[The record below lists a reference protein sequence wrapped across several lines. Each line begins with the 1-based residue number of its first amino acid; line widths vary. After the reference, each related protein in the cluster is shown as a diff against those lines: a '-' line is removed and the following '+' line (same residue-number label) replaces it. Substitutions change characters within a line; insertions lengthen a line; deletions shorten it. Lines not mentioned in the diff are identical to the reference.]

1 MQPINILCNTVQIQ
15 KKSSPVCFG
24 VFFALLPYTG
34 ITSLRYAK
42 PTSTYMETTLE
53 QHQYTLRQPAFC
65 TGIGLHSGQKVRI
78 GIYPAPVDSGISFV
92 RTDLS
97 RQPVIPA
104 RYDLVG
110 ATMLATRLS
119 EGQTQVSTV
128 EHLMATL
135 RGLGIDNARVTVDNR
150 EVPIMDGSA
159 WPFVEALQQAGRSRQ
174 DAERRYLRITRPLE
188 YREKGKSMR
197 VEPDDDFN
205 ISCTIDFEAD
215 LIKTQHYDA
224 TVNRRNFIDNIAK
237 ARTFGYV
244 EQVEELWQNGL
255 ALGGSLDNVV
265 AIHWDRRSVLNEGG
279 LRYQDEFVRHKILDL
294 IGDAALAG
302 APILGHITATC
313 SGHSLHQAFLR
324 KLFANPDCWDYVTCS
339 QMAH

>member
-1 MQPINILCNTVQIQ
+1 MQPINILGNTIQIQ

-42 PTSTYMETTLE
+42 PTSTYMEATLE

-159 WPFVEALQQAGRSRQ
+159 WPFVKALQQAG
-174 DAERRYLRITRPLE
+174 
-188 YREKGKSMR
+188 
-197 VEPDDDFN
+197 
-205 ISCTIDFEAD
+205 
-215 LIKTQHYDA
+215 
-224 TVNRRNFIDNIAK
+224 
-237 ARTFGYV
+237 
-244 EQVEELWQNGL
+244 
-255 ALGGSLDNVV
+255 
-265 AIHWDRRSVLNEGG
+265 DRR
-279 LRYQDEFVRHKILDL
+279 
-294 IGDAALAG
+294 
-302 APILGHITATC
+302 
-313 SGHSLHQAFLR
+313 
-324 KLFANPDCWDYVTCS
+324 
-339 QMAH
+339 AHV